1 MGVVSLVTGLWNGL
15 YLKNESMEWTDI
27 LHAGANQEIYFNDF

>member
-15 YLKNESMEWTDI
+15 YLKNESMEWADI
-27 LHAGANQEIYFNDF
+27 LHAGEIQEILKLFQ